1 VPAPRLSVSIHHTH
15 WLNLSPP
22 DLGPRAWMLGVV
34 ALQVS
39 IEDNAVVARARAHVT
54 GGEMPQ
60 VKSLESGAVLHV
72 SLLETNAPPP
82 ALPAL
87 PPMEGAR
94 GGREPSVELFLDG
107 EFVDRAVLTTGA
119 RAAVPP
125 ARGFGH
131 VFCRWLRNGGFEPGF
146 DLTDFVSQPLGQ
158 KFERRVNRPLE
169 LGQTVSYRL
178 YY

>member
-1 VPAPRLSVSIHHTH
+1 VPAPQLSVSIHHTH

-39 IEDNAVVARARAHVT
+39 IEDNNVIARARAHVT

-72 SLLETNAPPP
+72 SLLETNAPPMT
-82 ALPAL
+82 LPGL
-87 PPMEGAR
+87 PPIERTSAG
-94 GGREPSVELFLDG
+94 VELFLDG
-107 EFVDRAVLTTGA
+107 KFVDRAVLAAGA
-119 RAAVPP
+119 GAAVPP

-131 VFCRWLRNGGFEPGF
+131 VFCRWLRSGGFEPGF

-158 KFERRVNRPLE
+158 KFERKVNRPLE

-178 YY
+178 HY